1 VENWL
6 MASHYPRL
14 AEAHQPIQSHW
25 TFLRLVAFGSL
36 RQDQPEPLQPHRLVV
51 PASQLVPLA
60 EPQVSQDRYRV
71 TSANIP
77 LTVNFRLDYFNTSS
91 SKCVIDIL
99 DILDKY
105 HGNSGKVSVKWYYKE
120 DDDDMLET
128 GEEFSSDIKVPF
140 ELLSYS

>member
-1 VENWL
+1 MDKILIQKTKTSPEVIMDFDKGILDIIGESYPENAVGFYKPVFDWL
-6 MASHYPRL
+6 N
-14 AEAHQPIQSHW
+14 
-25 TFLRLVAFGSL
+25 
-36 RQDQPEPLQPHRLVV
+36 
-51 PASQLVPLA
+51 
-60 EPQVSQDRYRV
+60 
-71 TSANIP
+71 SAISAKKE

-105 HGNSGKVSVKWYYKE
+105 FADSGKIEVKWYYKE

>member
-1 VENWL
+1 MDKILIQKTKTSPEIIMDFERGILDIIGESYPENAVGFYKPVFDWL
-6 MASHYPRL
+6 NSA
-14 AEAHQPIQSHW
+14 
-25 TFLRLVAFGSL
+25 
-36 RQDQPEPLQPHRLVV
+36 
-51 PASQLVPLA
+51 
-60 EPQVSQDRYRV
+60 

-77 LTVNFRLDYFNTSS
+77 ITVNFRLDYLNTSS

-105 HGNSGKVSVKWYYKE
+105 HGNAGKVSVKWYYKE

>member
-1 VENWL
+1 MDKILIQKTKTSPEVIMDFDKGILDIIGESYPENAVGFYKPVFDWL
-6 MASHYPRL
+6 N
-14 AEAHQPIQSHW
+14 
-25 TFLRLVAFGSL
+25 
-36 RQDQPEPLQPHRLVV
+36 
-51 PASQLVPLA
+51 
-60 EPQVSQDRYRV
+60 
-71 TSANIP
+71 SAISAKKE

-105 HGNSGKVSVKWYYKE
+105 FADSGKVEVKWYYKE

>member
-1 VENWL
+1 MDKILIQKTKTSPEVLMDFDKGILDIIGESYPENAVGFYKPVFDWL
-6 MASHYPRL
+6 N
-14 AEAHQPIQSHW
+14 
-25 TFLRLVAFGSL
+25 
-36 RQDQPEPLQPHRLVV
+36 
-51 PASQLVPLA
+51 
-60 EPQVSQDRYRV
+60 
-71 TSANIP
+71 SATGAKVP

-105 HGNSGKVSVKWYYKE
+105 YADSGKVEVKWYYKE

>member
-1 VENWL
+1 MDKILIQKTKTSPEVSMDFEKGTLDIIGESYPENAVGFYKPVFDWL
-6 MASHYPRL
+6 NL
-14 AEAHQPIQSHW
+14 TTEAN
-25 TFLRLVAFGSL
+25 T
-36 RQDQPEPLQPHRLVV
+36 
-51 PASQLVPLA
+51 
-60 EPQVSQDRYRV
+60 
-71 TSANIP
+71 P

-99 DILDKY
+99 DLLDKY
-105 HGNSGKVSVKWYYKE
+105 YANSGKVEVKWYYKE

>member
-1 VENWL
+1 MDKILIQKTKTSPEISMDFEKGILDIIGESYPENAVGFYKPVFDWL
-6 MASHYPRL
+6 NATI
-14 AEAHQPIQSHW
+14 EAK
-25 TFLRLVAFGSL
+25 V
-36 RQDQPEPLQPHRLVV
+36 
-51 PASQLVPLA
+51 
-60 EPQVSQDRYRV
+60 
-71 TSANIP
+71 P

-105 HGNSGKVSVKWYYKE
+105 YANSGKVEVKWYYKE

-140 ELLSYS
+140 ELRSYT

>member
-1 VENWL
+1 MDKILIQKTKTSPEIIMDFEKGILDIIGESYPENAVGFYKPVFDWL
-6 MASHYPRL
+6 NSAT
-14 AEAHQPIQSHW
+14 A
-25 TFLRLVAFGSL
+25 
-36 RQDQPEPLQPHRLVV
+36 
-51 PASQLVPLA
+51 
-60 EPQVSQDRYRV
+60 
-71 TSANIP
+71 ANIP